1 MKTLALLTSAVL
13 LLSTQASN
21 ASQSQ
26 TSMDVGAAVDY
37 GLGLTAKYGRYS
49 LFVGG
54 DGAAFDVRIKNF
66 TRANEN
72 YHFYID
78 VGAYIE
84 DYDGNNPDKDDR
96 IGVRVPFGIHIG
108 IEKEIYAF
116 AQLAPS
122 IDVNNDTDFDVEA
135 ALGIRFRF

>member
-1 MKTLALLTSAVL
+1 MKSVKYLMALALFLSAQVG
-13 LLSTQASN
+13 SSN
-21 ASQSQ
+21 QSQ

-54 DGAAFDVRIKNF
+54 DGAAFDVRVKNF
-66 TRANEN
+66 TRSNES
-72 YHFYID
+72 YYFYID

-96 IGVRVPFGIHIG
+96 AGVRVPFGIHFG
-108 IEKEIYAF
+108 IEKDIYAY